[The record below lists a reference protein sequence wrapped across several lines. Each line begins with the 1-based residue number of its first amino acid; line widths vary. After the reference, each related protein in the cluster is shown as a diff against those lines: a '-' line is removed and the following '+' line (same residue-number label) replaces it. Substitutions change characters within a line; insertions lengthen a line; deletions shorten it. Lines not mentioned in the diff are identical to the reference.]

1 MSHVSVNVALHSYL
15 WKKYGHISLWT
26 APKLSVWYWSSVVQN
41 EEKINFE
48 KTQLHE
54 NPENK
59 TPKKSRG

>member
-1 MSHVSVNVALHSYL
+1 
-15 WKKYGHISLWT
+15 
-26 APKLSVWYWSSVVQN
+26 VQN
-41 EEKINFE
+41 EEKIKLHFE